1 MAVSDQ
7 LREAIKGYGT
17 VYAVARDS
25 GVDQAVLG
33 RFMRGER
40 SLYLETA
47 DRLCEFFGMRLTRP
61 TTRPPRK

>member
-7 LREAIKGYGT
+7 LREAIQGYGT
-17 VYAVARDS
+17 PYAVGRDS
-25 GVDQAVLG
+25 GVDQTMLN

-40 SLYLETA
+40 GLTLETV

-61 TTRPPRK
+61 TTRPSK